1 MLLEGMCVNE
11 NESKVALASKFF
23 HFRVYHVD
31 FTTILPFF
39 TFFFNFFLFLNQK
52 YTLLQLLTKYYHC
65 FSKNK

>member
-31 FTTILPFF
+31 FTTIIPFF
-39 TFFFNFFLFLNQK
+39 TFFLNFF
-52 YTLLQLLTKYYHC
+52 C
-65 FSKNK
+65 F